1 MACSNDL
8 QKVKYISVGHGSL
21 EIEQAVKMIQISIKD
36 GDIFPI
42 TKAKDLLR
50 SKVASELIKDA
61 AFNIKY
67 FQLDDGQDP
76 QE

>member
-1 MACSNDL
+1 
-8 QKVKYISVGHGSL
+8 
-21 EIEQAVKMIQISIKD
+21 MIQISIKD

-42 TKAKDLLR
+42 TKAKDILR

-76 QE
+76 QEQVIKEMHTQIDVNLTKE